1 MLGYYKFR
9 RKIKNYFLTKKIP
22 KSNNFDFEN
31 QNEEL
36 FLFGNGYTLD
46 SNINLNNLSSADV
59 FVCNEFHRHPEYK
72 NIIEKNNV
80 LYFALDGIGSYEK
93 IIPKR
98 EDLSIGETFEKYL
111 HPILRSGVN
120 IVVPFNVFSYVLKGF
135 PKTKMKSHLL
145 LFEELSK
152 SKGIEFED
160 IVSLANGHTPQ
171 GMILAGLLMGY
182 KKIHLHGLEHNYVKD
197 ILNKDPKCGTHF
209 YGESYRQ
216 VLELNGGI
224 GLPREAYK
232 VTLSKLFEGNAKV
245 FKAYEQ
251 LAELSKE
258 LNVEVIDHSKGSLF
272 MFQDYSLW
280 DLVETKRINR

>member
-9 RKIKNYFLTKKIP
+9 RKIKDFFLTKKIP
-22 KSNNFDFEN
+22 KSNNFDFEK

-46 SNINLNNLSSADV
+46 SNINLSNLSGEDV
-59 FVCNEFHRHPEYK
+59 FVCNEFHRHPAYK
-72 NIIEKNNV
+72 NIIEQNNV

-93 IIPKR
+93 IIPNM
-98 EDLSIGETFEKYL
+98 EDISVGESFEKYL

-120 IVVPFNVFSYVLKGF
+120 IVVPFNVFIYVLRGF
-135 PKTKMKSHLL
+135 PKTKFKSHVS

-152 SKGIEFED
+152 SKGIELKD
-160 IVSLANGHTPQ
+160 IIALAYGHTPQ
-171 GMILAGLLMGY
+171 GMILAGILMGY

-209 YGESYRQ
+209 YGESYRL
-216 VLELNGGI
+216 VLELNDGK

-245 FKAYEQ
+245 FKSYEK
-251 LAELSKE
+251 LAELSKA
-258 LNVEVIDHSKGSLF
+258 LGVEIIDHSNGSLF

-280 DLVETKRINR
+280 DLVDSNNQN